1 MGGLIAED
9 GMTLKKRLLVGGAI
23 LACATAVA
31 ASAAAET
38 PQALSQ
44 ADVQHYV
51 VAFGDV
57 DRGDFIDA
65 QVQTAA
71 VRDKSLLGYLS
82 FSQLMHPTAHKAAF
96 EELAAWLGKFRD
108 LPVADRIFALAA
120 KRKPPEAADPPQPTL
135 LLGPDPTRAEGR
147 PAPTDEA
154 QKARDAFYAGDVTR
168 ALQMATDARERWI
181 AGLASYRLGD
191 YRRAEREF
199 AALAAD
205 RSQDPWSRAAGGFWA
220 ARSAEVLADPERG
233 KVFLRAAAQLPET
246 FYGMLAARRLEL
258 LRAQGETPT
267 IDSLI
272 QAAFVQPSPEVA
284 AFVAD
289 DGRAHRA
296 AALAQIGRLA
306 DAGQEIRAGLVL
318 ARTDAERQRWT
329 ELAAVLGVSL
339 AQSGAGPSARRS
351 RPIDY
356 PVPPLAPK
364 SGFTVDKALVY
375 AIVRQ
380 ESGFNPSALSPK
392 GAVGLMQLMPEA
404 AAHAAGDDKLRGDMS
419 PLYDPAFNLRVG
431 QDYLTWLQQKG
442 VGYDLVKTVA
452 AYNGGPG
459 LVAKTAQQVGA
470 GADDLLLMECLPAAE
485 TRAYVQQV
493 MAAYWTYR
501 QLFGED
507 TRSLDALAAGAREV
521 DARLDL
527 AEARGGGAKSAAQP
541 MQVGLR

>member
-1 MGGLIAED
+1 
-9 GMTLKKRLLVGGAI
+9 MTLTKRLLVGGAI
-23 LACATAVA
+23 LACATAMA
-31 ASAAAET
+31 ASAAAAA
-38 PQALSQ
+38 PQALSPD
-44 ADVQHYV
+44 DVQHYV
-51 VAFGDV
+51 AAFGDV

-82 FSQLMHPTAHKAAF
+82 FSQLMHPSAHKAAF

-120 KRKPPEAADPPQPTL
+120 KRKPPQAADPPQPTL
-135 LLGPDPTRAEGR
+135 LLGPDPTRAGHG
-147 PAPTDEA
+147 APTDEA
-154 QKARDAFYAGDVTR
+154 QKARDAFYAGDVAR
-168 ALQMATDARERWI
+168 ALQIATEAHERWI

-199 AALAAD
+199 TALAGD
-205 RSQDPWSRAAGGFWA
+205 GDQDPWSRAAGGFWA
-220 ARSAEVLADPERG
+220 ARSADVLADVERE
-233 KVFLRAAAQLPET
+233 KVFLRAAAQLPDT

-258 LRAQGETPT
+258 LRAQGETPS

-272 QAAFVQPSPEVA
+272 QAAYVQPAPELVA
-284 AFVAD
+284 FIAGD
-289 DGRAHRA
+289 DRAHRA
-296 AALAQIGRLA
+296 AALAQIGRLQEA
-306 DAGQEIRAGLVL
+306 AQEIRAGLVL
-318 ARTDAERQRWT
+318 ARNDAERRRWT
-329 ELAAVLGVSL
+329 GLAGVLGVAL
-339 AQSGAGPSARRS
+339 AAPGGGISTGRT

-356 PVPPLAPK
+356 PLPPLEPK

-380 ESGFNPSALSPK
+380 ESGFNPGALSPK

-404 AAHAAGDDKLRGDMS
+404 AVRAAGDDKLRADMS
-419 PLYDPAFNLRVG
+419 PLFDPGFNLRVG

-459 LVAKTAQQVGA
+459 QVAKTAQQVGP

-485 TRAYVQQV
+485 TRAYVQRV
-493 MAAYWTYR
+493 MAGYWTYR

-527 AEARGGGAKSAAQP
+527 ADAQGGEAQPAAQP